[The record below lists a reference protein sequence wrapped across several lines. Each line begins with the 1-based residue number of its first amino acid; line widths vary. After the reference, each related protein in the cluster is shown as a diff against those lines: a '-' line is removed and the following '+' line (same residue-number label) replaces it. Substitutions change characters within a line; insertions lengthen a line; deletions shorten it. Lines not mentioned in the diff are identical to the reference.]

1 MTITKPLRM
10 YEISCCFFTAIVD
23 LIHEAGLT
31 PEHLL
36 EAQDGEPD
44 PVPIWPGGVSHKG
57 PDLECEDCTSIWV
70 TWGSTVKPPQVQLD
84 GKCSHE
90 LTRTFQVILALP
102 VCTEE
107 ISPCSDDQPNCL
119 AHEPQDGEDPDDWT
133 LPCFDIEP
141 KIGNGKC
148 SKKERPT
155 IAEETAFI
163 YAVRDLLETKLAC
176 EAECCIQDCAGMR
189 CKSSAMTSSEY
200 VVEGGCAIMTFNIE
214 VTV

>member
-1 MTITKPLRM
+1 MTLTKPLRM

-23 LIHEAGLT
+23 LIHEAGFSPPQVLD
-31 PEHLL
+31 E
-36 EAQDGEPD
+36 DGEPTE
-44 PVPIWPGGVSHKG
+44 WAGGVSHKG
-57 PDLECEDCTSIWV
+57 PDLECEDCTSIWI
-70 TWGSTVKPPQVQLD
+70 TWGPTVKPPQLQPD

-90 LTRTFQVILALP
+90 LTRTFEVIVALP

-107 ISPCSDDQPNCL
+107 ISPCSEEQPNCL
-119 AHEPQDGEDPDDWT
+119 AHEPQDGEDPHDWK

-148 SKKERPT
+148 SKKTRPT

-176 EAECCIQDCAGMR
+176 EAECCIQECAGMR
-189 CKSSAMTSSEY
+189 CKSSSMTSSDY
-200 VVEGGCAIMTFNIE
+200 SVEGGCAIMSFNVE